1 MQDFRSA
8 FTPVPQYTLPQLGYY
23 QQPIY
28 YPMVAPTFVPR
39 LPITKRVKIVIQKQ
53 RASSD
58 EGSFSDCST
67 GDESLKET
75 KLRKACLKN
84 KNSKVIQRNAKST
97 SSEPERKKR
106 KYTRSWLKD
115 FVSDTKPVDMSVMDE
130 ESMTLIRAED
140 YNTLVDSI
148 TYKLKQGGC
157 SLE

>member
-8 FTPVPQYTLPQLGYY
+8 FTPVPQYTLPQYAFV
-23 QQPIY
+23 QQPIF
-28 YPMVAPTFVPR
+28 YPMAAPTFVPR
-39 LPITKRVKIVIQKQ
+39 LLVTKRVKVVIQKQ

-67 GDESLKET
+67 GDESIKET
-75 KLRKACLKN
+75 KLRKALTKN

-97 SSEPERKKR
+97 TSEPERKKR

-130 ESMTLIRAED
+130 ESMTLIRDED